1 MEYKDYYKVLGV
13 SKTATQDEIKKAY
26 RKLAVKYHPDKNQ
39 GNKEAE
45 IKFKEINE
53 ANEVLSDPEKR
64 KKYDE
69 LGENWQHYQQSAGAQ
84 GGGQYQ
90 QWNGGGQYAGFGN
103 EEDFSDFFSNIFGGM
118 GGGHS
123 RRGTRPSFRGQD
135 LEAGIH
141 LSLEDAFHGVDRIIE
156 LELQKIRI
164 HIKPGVE
171 DGQVLRIK
179 GKGAPGYNN
188 GEPGDLYL
196 TIKVAPH
203 HLYTRKGNDLEQTV
217 KLDLYTAILGGKVKV
232 HTFTGDLLITIPP
245 GTQGGNILRL
255 KNKGMPVYDKSGQF
269 GDMLVKTEIT
279 IPTDL
284 TEEQKDLFKKI
295 RDIRKTNTASV

>member
-69 LGENWQHYQQSAGAQ
+69 LGENWQHYQQAGANS
-84 GGGQYQ
+84 GQYQ
-90 QWNGGGQYAGFGN
+90 QWHNGGGQYSGFGN
-103 EEDFSDFFSNIFGGM
+103 EEDFSEFFSNIFGGM
-118 GGGHS
+118 GGGQT
-123 RRGTRPSFRGQD
+123 RRGRKTSFKGQD
-135 LEAGIH
+135 YQSEVH
-141 LSLEDAFHGVDRIIE
+141 LSLEDAYHGADRVFD
-156 LELQKIRI
+156 LEIQKIRI

-196 TIKVAPH
+196 TIRVAAH
-203 HLYTRKGNDLEQTV
+203 HLYTRKGNDLEQTSR
-217 KLDLYTAILGGKVKV
+217 LDIYTAVLGGKMKV
-232 HTFTGDLLITIPP
+232 HTFTGDVLVTIPP
-245 GTQGGNILRL
+245 GTQGGNVLRL
-255 KNKGMPVYDKSGQF
+255 KGKGMPVYGKSGQF
-269 GDMLVKTEIT
+269 GDMLVRTEIK

-284 TEEQKDLFKKI
+284 NEEQKELFRKI
-295 RDIRKTNTASV
+295 RDMKKANTASV